1 MGIQYLLDH
10 PCRPKTELGEEHLI
24 NLVKSARKHQ
34 PAKGVANV
42 ESAIVMDVPSEY
54 GGTTG
59 VEDAVRKDI
68 ASLEYYVSDCM
79 SCPAN
84 VSSEGSGGGVASAFG
99 CIYEIPYPITGF
111 LEDVLMY
118 AAFAAIED
126 PRGNPGFRILSGVL
140 KVHPKGRTT
149 PSHRVRKMGT
159 DYFERKAPKE
169 AKVEVEGKKVLIDTD
184 QLVTILMTGPV
195 PPQAGIAVAT
205 MLERGVERAK
215 KGGIQDVRVSAPLL
229 KVCALTKAG
238 TKLGKQVKISY

>member
-1 MGIQYLLDH
+1 MGIQYVLEY

-24 NLVKSARKHQ
+24 NLVKSARKLQ
-34 PAKGVANV
+34 PTKGVANV
-42 ESAIVMDVPSEY
+42 ETAVLMDVPAEY
-54 GGTTG
+54 GGAG
-59 VEDAVRKDI
+59 GAEDAVRKDI
-68 ASLEYYVSDCM
+68 AALEYYISDCM

-84 VSSEGSGGGVASAFG
+84 VAADGSGGGVASAFG

-126 PRGNPGFRILSGVL
+126 PRGNPGYRILSGVL

-149 PSHRVRKMGT
+149 PAHRIRKMGT
-159 DYFERKAPKE
+159 EYFERKAPKE
-169 AKVEVEGKKVLIDTD
+169 AKVELEGKKATIDTD
-184 QLVTILMTGPV
+184 QLTTILMTGPV
-195 PPQAGIAVAT
+195 PPQAGVAVST

-215 KGGIQDVRVSAPLL
+215 KGGIQDSRVAAPLI

-238 TKLGKQVKISY
+238 TKLGKPVKISY